1 MRQSPALGQRSQP
14 PVLRSK
20 GKPISIDEN
29 PFEEPSQ
36 RMAHHLLR
44 VNGFAPPWIEEAS
57 EIDRE
62 CENLR
67 DNLRGAHRSHAVN
80 SPSWQRALDGFR
92 RQAKELNR
100 RIPTHNLK
108 SPSAQFHKLQ
118 SGFGSGDSISIEALK
133 SAGARE
139 LILPAGDEPIVTH
152 TAGVVFLGPIHAFGG
167 D

>member
-1 MRQSPALGQRSQP
+1 VRKFEACHHICRTGHFYHRLLMEKFESIVERKIREAMEAGAFDN
-14 PVLRSK
+14 LRSK
-20 GKPISIDEN
+20 GKPIPIDEN
-29 PFEEPSQ
+29 PFEEASQ

-62 CENLR
+62 CERLR

-100 RIPTHNLK
+100 RILSHNLK

-118 SGFGSGDSISIEALK
+118 MDLEAEIEALSK
-133 SAGARE
+133 S
-139 LILPAGDEPIVTH
+139 
-152 TAGVVFLGPIHAFGG
+152 
-167 D
+167 